1 MAGENQAVRA
11 VGPALLVL
19 LALLAGCAAVQ
30 DVRVTYRLPEPARA
44 LEGRRVQVD
53 FRDARKTEEIL
64 GPRARDAYTYHSGNV
79 ALFVSR
85 GEEAPAPEGSKDV
98 PSLFRQAFSMR
109 VRQLGGEVV
118 PGKREAE
125 AALRVELHTFTL
137 ELRDRTWVGRM
148 AYELQVLRE
157 NRILARQAVS
167 GEAERVKIFGLKQA
181 DQVMGELFTDLVNR
195 PDLSRLFQEAG
206 LP

>member
-11 VGPALLVL
+11 LRPALLVL

-30 DVRVTYRLPEPARA
+30 DVRVTYRVPEPERA
-44 LEGRRVQVD
+44 LDGRRVRID
-53 FRDARKTEEIL
+53 FQDARKTEEIL
-64 GPRARDAYTYHSGNV
+64 GPRARKAYTYHSGNV

-85 GEEAPAPEGSKDV
+85 GEEAPAPAGSKDV
-98 PSLFRQAFSMR
+98 PSLFRRVFSIR
-109 VRQLGGEVV
+109 VQQLGGEVA
-118 PGKREAE
+118 PKKREAE
-125 AALRVELHTFTL
+125 ADLRVVLDTFTL
-137 ELRDRTWVGRM
+137 KLRDRTWVARM

-157 NRILARQAVS
+157 GRLLARQAFS
-167 GEAERVKIFGLKQA
+167 GEAERVKIVGLKQA

-195 PDLSRLFQEAG
+195 PDLAELFQEAG